1 MYSNNWTRFDSCLKT
16 FPSLTPFIAD
26 GFAVSRSFKRYL
38 LTFRWW
44 DCNSC
49 RLGKLILDYLWR
61 SMIWVKEQCCSI
73 WMDDPNRVK
82 RRLVNSTWLVFVRWP
97 EKIIRNRTSVVCNVP
112 LYILITSTNDTLK
125 NTHFLKKWP
134 ISGRN
139 YFWPMNLAFFE
150 WIFKFLE
157 FLKNFQ
163 GMMDK
168 IFYHGKHDSGECHL

>member
-125 NTHFLKKWP
+125 NTHFRKKMTDF
-134 ISGRN
+134 GQK
-139 YFWPMNLAFFE
+139 L
-150 WIFKFLE
+150 FLTYE
-157 FLKNFQ
+157 FGILWMNFQ
-163 GMMDK
+163 
-168 IFYHGKHDSGECHL
+168 IFGIFEKFPGYDG